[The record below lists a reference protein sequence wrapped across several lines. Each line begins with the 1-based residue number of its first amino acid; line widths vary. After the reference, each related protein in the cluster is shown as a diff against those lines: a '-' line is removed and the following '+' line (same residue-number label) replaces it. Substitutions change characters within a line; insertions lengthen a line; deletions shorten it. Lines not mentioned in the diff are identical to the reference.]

1 MWRYFAI
8 LLALLVPG
16 ASEGRATSAGPVRA
30 APEPM
35 LGRWDITIQTPER
48 NLPSW
53 LEIRLSG
60 NQTLVGQFVGPV
72 GSARPIARVELRD
85 SVMRF
90 SIPPQW
96 EAGPNDLSVEGRL
109 RGEGL
114 AGSITF
120 PDGKRYD
127 WTANRAPSLRRQTSP
142 TWGEPIR
149 LLNATG
155 LTGWHAVGGDNQ
167 WSVAG
172 GVLRNARKGGNLATD
187 RKFTDF
193 KLHLEFR
200 YPKGS
205 NSGVYLRGRYEV
217 QIWDTLPPEPTSDI
231 LGSVY
236 GFLPPSELAAK
247 PAGEWQTYDITL
259 VGRTITLVANG
270 KTVICEQQIPGITG
284 GALDSDEGAPGPL
297 FLQGDHGPVE
307 YRNITVTPA
316 R

>member
-1 MWRYFAI
+1 MWRYSAI

-16 ASEGRATSAGPVRA
+16 ASEGRATSAGPDRA

-35 LGRWDITIQTPER
+35 LGRWDITIQTPQR

-72 GSARPIARVELRD
+72 GSARPITRVELRD
-85 SVMRF
+85 GVMRF

-96 EAGPNDLSVEGRL
+96 EDGPNDLLVEGRL
-109 RGEGL
+109 QGERL

-142 TWGEPIR
+142 TWGEPVR
-149 LLNATG
+149 LVGTTG
-155 LTGWHAVGGDNQ
+155 LAGWHAIDGQNQ
-167 WSVAG
+167 WSVAN
-172 GVLRNARKGGNLATD
+172 GVLRNAAKGGNLVTD

-200 YPKGS
+200 LPAAS

-231 LGSVY
+231 LGAVY
-236 GFLPPSELAAK
+236 GFLPPSELVAK

-259 VGRTITLVANG
+259 VGRTVTVVANG
-270 KTVICEQQIPGITG
+270 KTVICEREIPGITG

>member
-1 MWRYFAI
+1 MWRYSAV

-16 ASEGRATSAGPVRA
+16 ASVGSATSAGPGRA
-30 APEPM
+30 APQPW

-48 NLPSW
+48 TLPSW

-72 GSARPIARVELRD
+72 GSARPIARVEVRD

-96 EAGPNDLSVEGRL
+96 EDGPNDLSVEGRL
-109 RGEGL
+109 QGERL

-155 LTGWHAVGGDNQ
+155 LAGWHAVGGANQ
-167 WSVAG
+167 WSVTN
-172 GVLRNARKGGNLATD
+172 GVLRNAAKGGNLVTD

-217 QIWDTLPPEPTSDI
+217 QIMDSIPPEPAIDI

-236 GFLPPSELAAK
+236 GFLSPSEVAAK
-247 PAGEWQTYDITL
+247 PAGQWQTYDITL
-259 VGRTITLVANG
+259 VGRTVTVVANG
-270 KTVICEQQIPGITG
+270 KTVICEREIPGITG